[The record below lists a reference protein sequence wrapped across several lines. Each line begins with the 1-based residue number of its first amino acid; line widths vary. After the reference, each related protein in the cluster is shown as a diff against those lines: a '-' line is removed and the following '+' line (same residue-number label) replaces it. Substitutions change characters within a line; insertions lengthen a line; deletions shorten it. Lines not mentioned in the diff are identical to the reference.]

1 NTAKG
6 ENQMKKI
13 TIVFLLLVFILS
25 GCTGNKY
32 EDTAIK
38 SEEQQI
44 KVYITDIAHE
54 KAEERMKQKGN
65 DDLLVMIRGS
75 C

>member
-1 NTAKG
+1 
-6 ENQMKKI
+6 MKRF
-13 TIVFLLLVFILS
+13 VVVLALLVFILS

-38 SEEQQI
+38 VEEQQI
-44 KVYITDIAHE
+44 KVDITDIAHE